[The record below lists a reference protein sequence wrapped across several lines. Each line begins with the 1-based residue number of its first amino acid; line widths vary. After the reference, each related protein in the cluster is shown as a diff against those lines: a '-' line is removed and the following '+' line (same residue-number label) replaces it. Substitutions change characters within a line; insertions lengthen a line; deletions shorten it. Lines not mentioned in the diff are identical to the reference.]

1 MQMRPDIQIA
11 CMTKAMMDVVIPAVD
26 PANKLAL
33 EQSQLIVGMLT
44 LMARQLPLQFSFDRD
59 ELKRLAGSAPRL
71 ESISIVDEHAA
82 AAKSRFLDGCA
93 QAEEILDKC
102 QIDPAVL
109 LESIKELRR
118 ALGEIV
124 LTVAESNDKS
134 AQLDVETAVLDLSRE
149 QLLRDRSLMVTQGF
163 ESDPAAI
170 PSIESL
176 LDLHSAEG

>member
-11 CMTKAMMDVVIPAVD
+11 CMTKAMLDVVIPAVD
-26 PANKLAL
+26 STNKLAL

-59 ELKRLAGSAPRL
+59 ELKRLTGSAPRL
-71 ESISIVDEHAA
+71 ESISIADEQAA
-82 AAKSRFLDGCA
+82 AAKNRFLDGCTK
-93 QAEEILDKC
+93 AEEILEKC

-109 LESIKELRR
+109 LASIKELRR
-118 ALGEIV
+118 ALGSIV
-124 LTVAESNDKS
+124 STLAEGSDES
-134 AQLDVETAVLDLSRE
+134 AQLEVEAAVLDLSRE

-176 LDLHSAEG
+176 LGLQPMES